1 MTSFTPSQVI
11 AADLEAIVE
20 RGAGDFERL
29 RGGRIFLTGGTGFVG
44 SWLLETFAHA
54 NRRLGLGARAIV
66 LSRDAGA
73 FAARAPHLA
82 GDAAITFESGDVRDA
97 HHISGTFDAIVHAA
111 TSSAL
116 GSEVSADQTLETIVD
131 GTRSVLQL
139 ARRSGSIPFLLTSS
153 GAVYG
158 RQPPALERID
168 EAYLGGPDQ
177 LQTAYAYHEAKR
189 LAELSCAIESEAGGP
204 RVKIARLFAFVGPYL
219 PLDRHFAVGNFIGD
233 VLAGRPIAVRGD
245 GQAVRT
251 YLYAGDLAAW
261 LWRILIAGET
271 GRAYNVGGD
280 RAYSIA
286 EAAHAVSEAGGR
298 TSAVE
303 ITGSPTGAPPDRYVP
318 STLRAR
324 SELGLA
330 ETVPFDDALR
340 RTLDWQRA
348 ARATKPSM

>member
-1 MTSFTPSQVI
+1 VTSFTPSQVI
-11 AADLEAIVE
+11 AADLEGIVE
-20 RGAGDFERL
+20 RGAGDFEQL
-29 RGGRIFLTGGTGFVG
+29 RGGRVFLTGGTGFVG

-54 NRRLGLGARAIV
+54 NRRLGLGARAVV

-73 FAARAPHLA
+73 FAARVPHLA
-82 GDAAITFESGDVRDA
+82 GDPAITFEAGDVRDV

-116 GSEVSADQTLETIVD
+116 GSELSARETLETIVD
-131 GTRSVLQL
+131 GTRSVLEL
-139 ARRSGSIPFLLTSS
+139 GRRSGSIPFLLTSS

-158 RQPPALERID
+158 KQPPALERID

-177 LQTAYAYHEAKR
+177 LATAFAYNEAKR
-189 LAELSCAIESEAGGP
+189 LAELSCAIASESGGP
-204 RVKIARLFAFVGPYL
+204 RAKIARLFAFVGPYL

-245 GQAVRT
+245 GRAVRT

-261 LWRILIAGET
+261 LWRILVAGEA
-271 GRAYNVGGD
+271 GRAYNVGGE
-280 RAYSIA
+280 RTYSIA
-286 EAAHAVSEAGGR
+286 DVARAVSEAGGG

-303 ITGSPTGAPPDRYVP
+303 IAGTPSGAAAERYVP

-330 ETVPFDDALR
+330 ETVPFDDAVR
-340 RTLDWQRA
+340 RTLDWERA
-348 ARATKPSM
+348 TRATKPST